1 MVMMEQLIMN
11 MRISGMK
18 KINPS
23 ELTVNMHTDC
33 ICEYDGVAVIAIFL
47 DNKFSSLL
55 EVDLQEDE

>member
-1 MVMMEQLIMN
+1 MEQLTMN

-18 KINPS
+18 KIKAS
-23 ELTVNMHTDC
+23 ELTVNIHTDF

-55 EVDLQEDE
+55 EVEI